1 MRVAQQVGR
10 AIKKAFDPARVGLII
25 AGFEVPHLHLH
36 VFAVNGPGDF
46 DFRQARS
53 ATDGELGAA
62 GARLRA
68 AVGTEAARD
77 EVEPGAPTPD
87 AGRSSDHPVRAWVS
101 AGPGEW
107 KRLAGMSGLVA
118 CVAGV
123 AAPNAPWQGA
133 QPS

>member
-1 MRVAQQVGR
+1 MPTLFTRIIDGELPAEFVWKDDACVAFLSIQPLSPGHTLVVPRVEIDEWIDCPDELRDELMRVAQQVGR

-36 VFAVNGPGDF
+36 VFGVNGLGDF

-68 AVGTEAARD
+68 ALGT
-77 EVEPGAPTPD
+77 
-87 AGRSSDHPVRAWVS
+87 
-101 AGPGEW
+101 
-107 KRLAGMSGLVA
+107 
-118 CVAGV
+118 
-123 AAPNAPWQGA
+123 
-133 QPS
+133 